1 MTMIDLNQVVLWIQN
16 KFYQISLYVLHCKS
30 IFKEKIK
37 FQKIFEKYY
46 LALNIMKHY
55 KTVRH

>member
-16 KFYQISLYVLHCKS
+16 VLPNLSVLHCKS

-46 LALNIMKHY
+46 LALNIMKHS
-55 KTVRH
+55 KTVRR